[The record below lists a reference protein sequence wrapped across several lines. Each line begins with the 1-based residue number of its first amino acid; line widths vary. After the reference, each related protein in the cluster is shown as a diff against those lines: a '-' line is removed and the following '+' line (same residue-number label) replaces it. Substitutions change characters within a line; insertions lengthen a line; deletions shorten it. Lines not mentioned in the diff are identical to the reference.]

1 MELNAEV
8 VTPHISI
15 NALKKTIGFH
25 TLRVTYKENK
35 HPIFITIDF
44 RSTHNFIN

>member
-15 NALKKTIGFH
+15 NALKKTIDFH

-35 HPIFITIDF
+35 HGKQTSYIYHD
-44 RSTHNFIN
+44 